1 MQIHELNR
9 PRCTNEGVMDV
20 VKGVGGAAKTAL
32 ATAAGI
38 DPNAGAASAGILDP
52 AQKLAAVMKNPDM
65 VKLATQYADEWLK
78 KQAQAVPEAEAV
90 TTYNKKTG
98 RRTLDGKPQTDLS
111 DLPPAVQQRI
121 QAQQQQELEKQTGR
135 TNPFMTPAAQQPE
148 TPAPVAA
155 QRFNYN
161 NVAKIPGVA
170 NAATAT
176 QPTTVASRIN
186 KADPNNPNIKDQ
198 TKYVQGRAGSGT
210 GGDATKFAKY
220 DPATSAVAN
229 AGQGINNMIKGG
241 VTAQAQP
248 GQPQQPATTAP
259 AAGTA
264 MPLKPFQVPG
274 VGTNPNPNP
283 TATPT
288 TSPTTTTTT
297 PTTAATAVTNPA
309 KAKYLKDF
317 LEFANEKIAMRDPN
331 TYKMI
336 GLTSLYT
343 ADKKYSLKQQLD
355 AAKKQVISAQG
366 DSEATKEAV
375 KNYILTALA
384 AAQLM
389 LSGNKVAAATPQ
401 APALGRQTPA
411 YGQQGNQAAAPGQ
424 TAGAGVTPD
433 QITGLIATAGL
444 DDPKLKEMGSNLQK
458 LSGNRAVSSTGDSGV
473 DQLLRS
479 MGYTVS

>member
-9 PRCTNEGVMDV
+9 QRQIDEGIMDV
-20 VKGVGGAAKTAL
+20 VRGVGGAAKTAL

-78 KQAQAVPEAEAV
+78 DPRSKVQAQAVPEA
-90 TTYNKKTG
+90 
-98 RRTLDGKPQTDLS
+98 LS
-111 DLPPAVQQRI
+111 VKDFMADAPPAMQKQLQQKL
-121 QAQQQQELEKQTGR
+121 Q
-135 TNPFMTPAAQQPE
+135 
-148 TPAPVAA
+148 
-155 QRFNYN
+155 
-161 NVAKIPGVA
+161 
-170 NAATAT
+170 TAT
-176 QPTTVASRIN
+176 TP
-186 KADPNNPNIKDQ
+186 
-198 TKYVQGRAGSGT
+198 
-210 GGDATKFAKY
+210 
-220 DPATSAVAN
+220 
-229 AGQGINNMIKGG
+229 
-241 VTAQAQP
+241 P
-248 GQPQQPATTAP
+248 GQPAN
-259 AAGTA
+259 
-264 MPLKPFQVPG
+264 
-274 VGTNPNPNP
+274 TN
-283 TATPT
+283 TP
-288 TSPTTTTTT
+288 
-297 PTTAATAVTNPA
+297 ATAVTNPA

-317 LEFANEKIAMRDPN
+317 LEFANEKIAMRDPT

-389 LSGNKVAAATPQ
+389 ASGNKVAAATPQ

-411 YGQQGNQAAAPGQ
+411 AGKTGAAASTTPPTTSAIGQ
-424 TAGAGVTPD
+424 TT
-433 QITGLIATAGL
+433 
-444 DDPKLKEMGSNLQK
+444 GSNAVAMITQSGLPAATLAKAGQFIQTATGNK
-458 LSGNRAVSSTGDSGV
+458 QLSTTGDSVIDTMLEG
-473 DQLLRS
+473 

>member
-1 MQIHELNR
+1 MSRLEYLAR
-9 PRCTNEGVMDV
+9 P
-20 VKGVGGAAKTAL
+20 L
-32 ATAAGI
+32 
-38 DPNAGAASAGILDP
+38 
-52 AQKLAAVMKNPDM
+52 
-65 VKLATQYADEWLK
+65 
-78 KQAQAVPEAEAV
+78 
-90 TTYNKKTG
+90 
-98 RRTLDGKPQTDLS
+98 
-111 DLPPAVQQRI
+111 
-121 QAQQQQELEKQTGR
+121 
-135 TNPFMTPAAQQPE
+135 
-148 TPAPVAA
+148 VA
-155 QRFNYN
+155 F
-161 NVAKIPGVA
+161 
-170 NAATAT
+170 
-176 QPTTVASRIN
+176 
-186 KADPNNPNIKDQ
+186 NPNIKDQ

>member
-9 PRCTNEGVMDV
+9 SRRTDEGIMDV
-20 VKGVGGAAKTAL
+20 VRGVGGAAKTAL

-52 AQKLAAVMKNPDM
+52 AQKLDAVMKNPDM

-121 QAQQQQELEKQTGR
+121 QTQQQQELEKQTGR
-135 TNPFMTPAAQQPE
+135 PNPFMTPAAQQPE
-148 TPAPVAA
+148 TPAPADA
-155 QRFNYN
+155 QRFNYT

-176 QPTTVASRIN
+176 QPTTIASRVN

-229 AGQGINNMIKGG
+229 AGQGINNMVKGG
-241 VTAQAQP
+241 VSAQ
-248 GQPQQPATTAP
+248 QQAAPTQATAP
-259 AAGTA
+259 AKSTGTA

-274 VGTNPNPNP
+274 AGTNPNP
-283 TATPT
+283 TPT
-288 TSPTTTTTT
+288 TSPNTTK
-297 PTTAATAVTNPA
+297 PAATAVTTSA

-317 LEFANEKIAMRDPN
+317 LEFANEKIAMRDPT

-355 AAKKQVISAQG
+355 AAKQQVISAQG
-366 DSEATKEAV
+366 DPVATKEAV

-389 LSGNKVAAATPQ
+389 ASGNKVAAATPQ

-411 YGQQGNQAAAPGQ
+411 AGKTGAAASTTPPTTSATGQ
-424 TAGAGVTPD
+424 TT
-433 QITGLIATAGL
+433 
-444 DDPKLKEMGSNLQK
+444 GSNAVAMITK
-458 LSGNRAVSSTGDSGV
+458 SGLPAPHWPKQDSLFR
-473 DQLLRS
+473 Q
-479 MGYTVS
+479 